1 MKKFKV
7 IFKGKVPVSMAG
19 EISEYRLITLKR
31 NIRANTFKEAR
42 EKIRKSYKYE
52 IVHIDVT
59 EAKQSWI
66 MRMIKKLL
74 KC

>member
-1 MKKFKV
+1 
-7 IFKGKVPVSMAG
+7 MAG
-19 EISEYRLITLKR
+19 EISEYRITTIKKTV
-31 NIRANTFKEAR
+31 RANSFKDVR

-59 EAKQSWI
+59 EVRSPWI

-74 KC
+74 KR